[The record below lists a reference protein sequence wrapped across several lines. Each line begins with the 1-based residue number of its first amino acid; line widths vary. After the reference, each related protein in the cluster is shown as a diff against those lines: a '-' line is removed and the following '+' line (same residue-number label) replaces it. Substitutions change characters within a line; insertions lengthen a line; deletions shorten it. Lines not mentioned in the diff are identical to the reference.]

1 MNVPCFL
8 KDLNLNLF
16 SLSLAIM
23 NGLNYLIQFLKENW
37 VKRKLNYSLDY
48 FNLSNSRT
56 ISHL

>member
-23 NGLNYLIQFLKENW
+23 NELNYLIQFLKENW